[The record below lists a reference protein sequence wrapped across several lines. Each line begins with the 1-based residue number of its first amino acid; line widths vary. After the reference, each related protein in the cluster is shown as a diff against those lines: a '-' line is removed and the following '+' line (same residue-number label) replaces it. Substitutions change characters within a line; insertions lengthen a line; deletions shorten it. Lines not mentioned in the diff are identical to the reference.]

1 MQNGELWMEF
11 HDLGL
16 ERCGFASRIRCRKP
30 LVRAVAGCRD
40 IHKTAETP
48 DTAGPHLGLHSH
60 HKETPHLPGLKA
72 PRNANPTVVVSCQSD
87 KKWARYGV
95 CSHPYMLPYPKIL
108 LFLGLRPPGGKGRQ
122 DAYWAQHGYQKR
134 LRKRREAPASAGSA
148 GSAKSAENI
157 LPTYSTPEIT
167 QPHVMSGT
175 YVAVLRSKTCEPAEK
190 AMT

>member
-1 MQNGELWMEF
+1 MEF

-30 LVRAVAGCRD
+30 LVRAMAGCRD

-72 PRNANPTVVVSCQSD
+72 PRNANPTVVVTCQLD

-108 LFLGLRPPGGKGRQ
+108 LFLGLRPPGGKGSQ
-122 DAYWAQHGYQKR
+122 DAY
-134 LRKRREAPASAGSA
+134 
-148 GSAKSAENI
+148 
-157 LPTYSTPEIT
+157 
-167 QPHVMSGT
+167 
-175 YVAVLRSKTCEPAEK
+175 
-190 AMT
+190 

>member
-1 MQNGELWMEF
+1 M
-11 HDLGL
+11 
-16 ERCGFASRIRCRKP
+16 RVVSR
-30 LVRAVAGCRD
+30 CRD
-40 IHKTAETP
+40 IKYFVVVKVHIW
-48 DTAGPHLGLHSH
+48 PHLGVHSH
-60 HKETPHLPGLKA
+60 DKQIPWLIGLKA
-72 PRNANPTVVVSCQSD
+72 PQNTNTMVVVSCQSD

-108 LFLGLRPPGGKGRQ
+108 LFLGLRPPGGRGRQ

-157 LPTYSTPEIT
+157 LPTYSMPKIT